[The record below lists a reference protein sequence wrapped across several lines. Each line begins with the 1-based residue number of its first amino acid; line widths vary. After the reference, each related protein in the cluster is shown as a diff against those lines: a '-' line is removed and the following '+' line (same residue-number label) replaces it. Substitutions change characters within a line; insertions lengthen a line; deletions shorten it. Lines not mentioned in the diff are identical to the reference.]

1 MSALERLHAWLWAR
15 LYAVEADL
23 ADMRGD
29 LLERAEYT
37 TLSRRYQSKLDR
49 HNTLRRFV

>member
-1 MSALERLHAWLWAR
+1 MTTLERLHAWIWTR

-29 LLERAEYT
+29 LVQRAEYAN
-37 TLSRRYQSKLDR
+37 LSRHYQSKLDR
-49 HNTLRRFV
+49 HNTLRRFA